1 MPTPDQI
8 ALFGPAIL
16 IILAL
21 IWGCARI
28 LYLRQTEGISVLSVL
43 GRKRSLAEAGAGMVA
58 VVLDVYLLAR
68 PIWPSLDGMAGL
80 LPHSHM
86 QWGVPIMAIGIL
98 IAVISQ
104 VDMGRSWRIGV
115 PETREESQGLITGGL
130 YQFSRNPIYVG
141 IMIFVVGALVVAPGP
156 LTLISLVLSWLLIG
170 QIIAAEEKFL
180 ETAFGD
186 AYADYRS
193 RVRRWL

>member
-1 MPTPDQI
+1 MPTLDQI
-8 ALFGPAIL
+8 ALFGPATL

-21 IWGCARI
+21 IWGFARI
-28 LYLRQTEGISVLSVL
+28 LYLRATAGVSVLSVL
-43 GRKRSLAEAGAGMVA
+43 GRKRSPAEAGAGIVA
-58 VVLDVYLLAR
+58 IVLDVYLLAR
-68 PIWPSLDGMAGL
+68 PIWPKLDHMAGV

-115 PETREESQGLITGGL
+115 PEAREESQGLVTGGL

-141 IMIFVVGALVVAPGP
+141 IMIFVFGALVVAPGP
-156 LTLISLVLSWLLIG
+156 LTLIGLVLSWLLIG

-186 AYADYRS
+186 AYTDYRT

>member
-1 MPTPDQI
+1 MPTPDPI

-43 GRKRSLAEAGAGMVA
+43 GRKRSLAEAGAGLVA
-58 VVLDVYLLAR
+58 VVLDVYLLVR
-68 PIWPSLDGMAGL
+68 PVWPSLDGMAGM